1 MDRRRNKK
9 QVLHALFPLLL
20 AGCAALT
27 PESTQTAATA
37 AGAAKASASPTGR
50 GGEPREYSDIWNRIR
65 AGYAMPRLEG
75 RAVALHEQ
83 WFANNPEYMARMM
96 ERARMYLYYIV
107 DEIEKRGLP
116 TELAL
121 LPAIESAYQP
131 YAASR
136 ARAVGLWQFIAPTG
150 RLYGLKNNWWYDG
163 RRDIQASTLAALD
176 YLEKLAADF
185 NGDWHLALAAYNAGE
200 GRITRALEY
209 NRRKGLP
216 ADYQNLKVKRE
227 TRNYVPK
234 LMAMANI
241 VADPE
246 RYGVQLAQ
254 IPNEPFFASVDTGSQ
269 IDLGVVARLTELDI
283 GDLQSINP
291 GFNRW
296 ATDPEGPHHL
306 LIPVA
311 KKDAFVAGLN
321 NLPEA
326 ERVQWRGHEVRRGD
340 TLLEIARR
348 YGVTVDSIRTS
359 NNLRGNMLRAGQGLI
374 IPVSHRTLTPAV
386 RRAPEPAPQASGK
399 PGAVIHYVR
408 AGDTLSGIA
417 RRYNVLINQLMQWNL
432 IEPGDVLRLGQK
444 LRIWPTIASLQ
455 VRGSSYEV
463 RAQ

>member
-107 DEIEKRGLP
+107 EEIEKRGLP

-163 RRDIQASTLAALD
+163 RRDVQASTRAALD
-176 YLEKLAADF
+176 YLEKLTADF

-340 TLLEIARR
+340 TLHEIARR

-359 NNLRGNMLRAGQGLI
+359 NNLRGNMLRTGQGLI

>member
-200 GRITRALEY
+200 GRIMRALEY

-340 TLLEIARR
+340 TLHEIARR

-408 AGDTLSGIA
+408 VGDTLSGIA

>member
-107 DEIEKRGLP
+107 DEIEKRGPP

-200 GRITRALEY
+200 GRIMRALEY

-246 RYGVQLAQ
+246 KYGVQLAQ

-340 TLLEIARR
+340 TLHEIARR

-359 NNLRGNMLRAGQGLI
+359 NNLRGNMLRTGQGLI
-374 IPVSHRTLTPAV
+374 IPVSHRTLTPAA
-386 RRAPEPAPQASGK
+386 RRAPEPAPQASSK

>member
-163 RRDIQASTLAALD
+163 RRDIQASTRAALD

-246 RYGVQLAQ
+246 RYGVVEFDKAGKA
-254 IPNEPFFASVDTGSQ
+254 I
-269 IDLGVVARLTELDI
+269 
-283 GDLQSINP
+283 SIEEK
-291 GFNRW
+291 
-296 ATDPEGPHHL
+296 PEKP
-306 LIPVA
+306 
-311 KKDAFVAGLN
+311 KK
-321 NLPEA
+321 
-326 ERVQWRGHEVRRGD
+326 
-340 TLLEIARR
+340 
-348 YGVTVDSIRTS
+348 
-359 NNLRGNMLRAGQGLI
+359 
-374 IPVSHRTLTPAV
+374 
-386 RRAPEPAPQASGK
+386 
-399 PGAVIHYVR
+399 
-408 AGDTLSGIA
+408 
-417 RRYNVLINQLMQWNL
+417 
-432 IEPGDVLRLGQK
+432 
-444 LRIWPTIASLQ
+444 
-455 VRGSSYEV
+455 
-463 RAQ
+463 